1 MFHRDPG
8 PKLGGGQVPAYT
20 EPANGTSLV
29 VARTIPF
36 QMRNELDKETSPY
49 LLSHADNPVHWQP
62 WGPDALARAQAE
74 NRPILLSV
82 GYAACHWCHVMAHE
96 SFEDPATAELMN
108 RHFISIKVD
117 REERP
122 DIDGIYQ
129 SALSLLGEHGG
140 WPLTMFLTPDGTPFW
155 GGTYFPPEA
164 RYGRPGF
171 PALLQKVA
179 EIYATQA
186 DKVAQN
192 AAAIRDAL
200 TKMNRAEA
208 GTLIAEDL
216 PLELARRLIGE
227 FDSVHGGIGT
237 APKFPHV
244 PVFELVLR
252 AGLAANDETLR
263 EAVIFS
269 MTKISQGGIYDHLRG
284 GYARYATDTRWLVPH
299 FEKMTYDNAQL
310 LSLLTLV
317 HNLTGNPLFAQR
329 ITETADWM
337 LAEMIADGGGF
348 AATLDADSEG
358 VEGKFYVWT
367 EAEVDAVLGTNDDAQ
382 LFKQVYDV
390 SAQGNWEGK
399 NILNRIN
406 APDLRDDEEE
416 ARLSLARAKLL
427 AARGGR
433 VRPGW
438 DDKVLADWN
447 GLMISA
453 LARAGATLARSDWI
467 DAARSAFDFVN
478 SRLRLPGG
486 ARLVHS
492 YRAGRQGSAATL
504 DDYAAMINAALT
516 LYEID
521 GDDGFIETARAWDG
535 IVERHYRDGEQ
546 GGYFLTAEDASDL
559 IVRTRSAHDGATPSG
574 NGLMAL
580 AFARLYAM
588 GGDSHDRERAE
599 AVIRAFS
606 GELERNAF
614 PLATLINAAQL
625 LRHPVQLVII
635 GRPGEDA
642 TRALLRAA
650 HQAPQP
656 DLVIQRFAP
665 GTTLPD
671 GHPAAAK
678 AGNNAPDG
686 PTAYIC
692 VASTCSLPITDPEA
706 LKDALARA

>member
-1 MFHRDPG
+1 MFPNG
-8 PKLGGGQVPAYT
+8 PRRKLGGGQVPAYT
-20 EPANGTSLV
+20 EPTTGTSLV
-29 VARTIPF
+29 VAQVI
-36 QMRNELDKETSPY
+36 QSHMRNELNKETSPY

-62 WGPDALARAQAE
+62 WGPETLAQAKAE
-74 NRPILLSV
+74 NKPILLSV

-96 SFEDPATAELMN
+96 SFEDPATAEVMN
-108 RHFISIKVD
+108 RNFISIKVD

-129 SALSLLGEHGG
+129 AALSLLGEQGG

-171 PALLQKVA
+171 PALLHKVS

-186 DKVAQN
+186 EKVAQN
-192 AAAIRDAL
+192 ATAIHDAL
-200 TKMNRAEA
+200 TRMNRAET
-208 GTLIAEDL
+208 GDLIPAAL

-227 FDSVHGGIGT
+227 FDSVNGGIGA

-252 AGLAANDETLR
+252 GGLTADDKDLR
-263 EAVIFS
+263 DAVIFS

-284 GYARYATDTRWLVPH
+284 GYARYSTDAHWLAPH

-310 LSLLTLV
+310 LSLLTLLY
-317 HNLTGNPLFAQR
+317 NLTDNPLFAQR

-337 LAEMIADGGGF
+337 LAEMIAEGGGF

-358 VEGKFYVWT
+358 EEGKFYVWT
-367 EAEVDAVLGTNDDAQ
+367 EAEVDAVLGTHDNAK
-382 LFKQVYDV
+382 LFKEVYDV
-390 SAQGNWEGK
+390 SARGNWEGK
-399 NILNRIN
+399 CILNRI
-406 APDLRDDEEE
+406 ATPDLRDDDDE
-416 ARLSLARAKLL
+416 ARLRTMREKLL
-427 AARGGR
+427 AARARR

-447 GLMISA
+447 GLMITA
-453 LARAGATLARSDWI
+453 LARAGAAMERTDWI

-478 SRLRLPGG
+478 ARLRLPGG
-486 ARLVHS
+486 TRLVHS

-521 GDDGFIETARAWDG
+521 GDDGFLETARAWID
-535 IVERHYRDGEQ
+535 VVDAHYRDADQ
-546 GGYFLTAEDASDL
+546 GGYFLTADDASDL
-559 IVRTRSAHDGATPSG
+559 IVRTRNAHDSATPSG
-574 NGLMAL
+574 IGLMVL

-588 GGDSHDRERAE
+588 GGENRDREQAE
-599 AVIRAFS
+599 SVIRAFT

-614 PLATLINAAQL
+614 PLASLINAAQL
-625 LRHPVQLVII
+625 LTHAVQLVII
-635 GRPGEDA
+635 GRAADPA
-642 TRALLRAA
+642 TRAFLQAAHRAA
-650 HQAPQP
+650 QP

-665 GTTLPD
+665 GTKLPAN
-671 GHPAAAK
+671 HPAATK
-678 AGNNAPDG
+678 AGDDAGGG

-692 VASTCSLPITDPEA
+692 VGSTCSLPITDPEA
-706 LKDALARA
+706 LRDALTRA

>member
-140 WPLTMFLTPDGTPFW
+140 WPLT
-155 GGTYFPPEA
+155 
-164 RYGRPGF
+164 
-171 PALLQKVA
+171 
-179 EIYATQA
+179 
-186 DKVAQN
+186 
-192 AAAIRDAL
+192 
-200 TKMNRAEA
+200 KMNRAEA

-310 LSLLTLV
+310 LSLLNLV

-478 SRLRLPGG
+478 TRLRLPGG

-521 GDDGFIETARAWDG
+521 GDDGFIETARAWVG

-671 GHPAAAK
+671 GHRAAAK